1 MSESSLLINKRDNGI
16 ASITLNRAE
25 IHNAFDDKLIEELT
39 NAVQSLDNDD
49 EVRVIVLAAEGKSF
63 SAGADLNWMK
73 RMAGYSWDQNYQD
86 SLQLASLMQT
96 IYECRKTT
104 VALVQ
109 GAAFG
114 GGVGLVACCDIAL
127 ASERALFCLSEVKL
141 GLIPAVISPYVVK
154 AMGERNAKRYFATA
168 ERFDAAE
175 AKHIDLVHK
184 IYSPETFSEDCE
196 DYLQKLIANGPN
208 AVYQAKKL
216 VNFVASKEINEELIR
231 DTAQRIADIR
241 ASEEG
246 KEGVTAFLEK
256 RPANWGALDS

>member
-1 MSESSLLINKRDNGI
+1 MSDSSLLIDKRDNGI
-16 ASITLNRAE
+16 ATITLNRAE
-25 IHNAFDDKLIEELT
+25 IHNAFDDKLIGELT
-39 NAVQSLDNDD
+39 REIEKLDHDSN
-49 EVRVIVLAAEGKSF
+49 VRVIVLAAEGKSF

-96 IYECRKTT
+96 LYECKKTT

-168 ERFDAAE
+168 ERFDAEE
-175 AKHIDLVHK
+175 AKHINLVHK
-184 IYSPETFSEDCE
+184 IFAAETYAEDCE

-208 AVYQAKKL
+208 AVYQSKKL
-216 VNFVASKEINEELIR
+216 VNFVANKEINEDLIR

-241 ASEEG
+241 ASKEG
-246 KEGVTAFLEK
+246 KEGVSAFLEK
-256 RPANWGALDS
+256 RPASWEA

>member
-1 MSESSLLINKRDNGI
+1 MSDKNLIIDKRDNGI
-16 ASITLNRAE
+16 ATITFNRAE
-25 IHNAFDDKLIEELT
+25 IHNAFDDQFISELT
-39 NAVQSLDNDD
+39 RTVEVLDNDSN
-49 EVRVIVLAAEGKSF
+49 VRVIVLAANGKSF

-96 IYECRKTT
+96 IYQCKKTT

-127 ASERALFCLSEVKL
+127 SNESALFCLSEVKL

-168 ERFDAAE
+168 ERFDANE
-175 AKHIDLVHK
+175 ANKVNLIHK
-184 IYSPETFSEDCE
+184 VFSSDTFKEDCE

-208 AVYQAKKL
+208 AVYQSKKL
-216 VNFVASKEINEELIR
+216 VNFVANKPIDEELIR
-231 DTAQRIADIR
+231 ETAQRIADIR
-241 ASEEG
+241 ASKEG
-246 KEGVTAFLEK
+246 KEGVGAFLEK
-256 RPANWGALDS
+256 RPANWTKIEE

>member
-1 MSESSLLINKRDNGI
+1 MSDSSLLIDKRDNGI
-16 ASITLNRAE
+16 ATITLNRAE
-25 IHNAFDDKLIEELT
+25 IHNAFDDKLIGEITREIEK
-39 NAVQSLDNDD
+39 LDHDR

-96 IYECRKTT
+96 LYECKKTT

-168 ERFDAAE
+168 EKFDVNE
-175 AKHIDLVHK
+175 AKHINLVHK
-184 IYSPETFSEDCE
+184 IYPADTFTDDCE

-208 AVYQAKKL
+208 AVYQSKKL
-216 VNFVASKEINEELIR
+216 VNFVANKDINEDLIR

-241 ASEEG
+241 ASKEG
-246 KEGVTAFLEK
+246 KEGVSAFLEK
-256 RPANWGALDS
+256 RPASWGGLDD